1 MLRLAM
7 VLAIGCGCLSG
18 RAWGDVVQHV
28 VVVLDD
34 SGSMSDPMRSGRRVA
49 KMDAAKRA
57 LLEVLSQLPE
67 DAQVGVLAL
76 NTRTASGPWIIPLG
90 PLDQAQVRQAIGNI
104 QAAGGTLLGVAM
116 KQAAD
121 ALLAQREKQQY
132 GEYRLLIVTD
142 GEAQDEYLVD
152 AYLPEIL
159 RRQITVD
166 VIGVSMAQDHS
177 LANSVNRYRRADD
190 PASLQQAIEASLAET
205 PLDPQDPDEASDFEL
220 LNGLS
225 EPLAVAAIKALS
237 QTDNRPIG
245 TSATEDE
252 LEPWA
257 DSSTAS
263 GSPAAAP
270 PGGGGPSGAHP
281 RPNPK
286 PGVSKF
292 TIFVIIVL
300 IMVVLKSLARAGGLR
315 RS

>member
-1 MLRLAM
+1 MRRLAM
-7 VLAIGCGCLSG
+7 LLAVGCGCLCG
-18 RAWGDVVQHV
+18 PGWANVVQHV

-34 SGSMSDPMRSGRRVA
+34 SGSMAEPMRSSRRVA

-76 NTRTASGPWIIPLG
+76 NTRTATGPWIIPLG
-90 PLDQAQVRQAIGNI
+90 PLDRAQIRQAIGSI
-104 QAAGGTLLGVAM
+104 QAAGGTLLGAAM

-121 ALLAQREKQQY
+121 ALLAQREKQNY

-152 AYLPEIL
+152 EYLPEIL

-177 LANSVNRYRRADD
+177 LANSVDRYRRADD

-205 PLDPQDPDEASDFEL
+205 PLDPQDPNEASDFEL

-245 TSATEDE
+245 TSATEDD

-257 DSSTAS
+257 DGSTAS
-263 GSPAAAP
+263 GSPAGVPPAGGVRPGAP
-270 PGGGGPSGAHP
+270 A
-281 RPNPK
+281 RPHPK
-286 PGVSKF
+286 PGVSTF

-300 IMVVLKSLARAGGLR
+300 LMVVLKSLARAGGLR